1 LCAAAGNPI
10 TVVEITEIP
19 RARTDQ
25 EPRTG
30 FIDGWLDPPRHD
42 DAGADVDG
50 DYLRAIA
57 ALDTA
62 GAPERE
68 VINAVKAAKDNG
80 WSWTPIAMVLGT
92 TRRQVLERFSRAI
105 GHPVSGRRA
114 WR

>member
-1 LCAAAGNPI
+1 M
-10 TVVEITEIP
+10 VEITEIP

-30 FIDGWLDPPRHD
+30 FLGGWLDPPRHD
-42 DAGADVDG
+42 DASEDVDG

-68 VINAVKAAKDNG
+68 LINAVKAARDNG
-80 WSWTPIAMVLGT
+80 WGWTPIAMVLGM
-92 TRRQVLERFSRAI
+92 TRRQVLERFGRAI
-105 GHPVSGRRA
+105 GHPAGARRT
-114 WR
+114 RR